1 MTIIAMIALLAAK
14 VLFRLK
20 NLESE
25 LSEVFPAK

>member
-1 MTIIAMIALLAAK
+1 MTIIAMIALLTAK

-25 LSEVFPAK
+25 LSEVLPAK

>member
-25 LSEVFPAK
+25 LSEVLPSK